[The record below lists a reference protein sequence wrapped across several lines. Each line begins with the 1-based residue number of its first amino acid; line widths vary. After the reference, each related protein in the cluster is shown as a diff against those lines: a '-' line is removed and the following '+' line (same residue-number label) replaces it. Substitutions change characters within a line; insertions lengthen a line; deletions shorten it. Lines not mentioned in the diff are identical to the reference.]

1 MPITVPDLGLLL
13 ARTNAGPGDRLADS
27 THPLALLP
35 VRLETRFF
43 TVGGALE
50 LRVRIYPD
58 KVHLDSHDPALTAD
72 EVTWGRRYWELQ
84 WRAGNDDA
92 RLRDAWRMLAGRVGP
107 ERAAW
112 VVRALTP
119 TNPASRPTTPVAPE
133 TALPKPP
140 AFPNLGN
147 PATTTRTATV
157 RLLPDRWIAT
167 AYAGGTVAAFVTGRD
182 IRRDLAIGPDL
193 NAAVTVA
200 DDTPAI
206 DGGMRWMVDF
216 ATAEQVGMALRIP
229 LHPSVRTVDVLLVTG
244 VAGGDQSA
252 AVRAQL
258 NAHHYTDGLAFVPP
272 ATPTNNTSAGRS
284 TYSAPDPRHDQ
295 TYASEWLSARKP
307 GSNADLATRAFG
319 VDAFTQLAAA
329 MDNEDAG
336 SSAMATALWPVTWGY
351 FLTQMVG
358 FEGTG
363 LTVAGRDWVRSHA
376 IAHLRPGG
384 PLPVLRCGRQ
394 PYGVLP
400 VTSLDEWT
408 PQSADALATRLRD
421 LLVSLRDAVWR
432 PTSAGVQRVGLTDD
446 PSADL
451 VDVLRVG
458 ALSSSYLV
466 RGLMG
471 QHFLQHLRAFLGE
484 DLDAVGF
491 WQRLVQLT
499 TQEISRLGLA
509 FTPALA
515 HAAFDDAAHA
525 VTAPLVGDPTYIAD
539 LLAVTDLDALAGPV
553 PGDAGPLLKVLLRHA
568 LLREYAEAAARLLDS
583 PATPM
588 TQLLRDAELVDLV
601 PNQPPTAT
609 WQWQRSQPA
618 VGTTMTVRERL
629 DRVEDPRV
637 TELKAAFQVLSA
649 TDVPTLERHLA
660 GTLDAASH
668 RLDAWVTSLATRRL
682 AELRVA
688 QPTGLFIGGYGWL
701 ENLRPAAPASTPA
714 PVADEPGPLVTKPDE
729 PGFIHAPSLNQASTA
744 ALLRNAHL
752 AHGGNP
758 DSPYAI
764 ELTSA
769 RVRLARQLFEGV
781 RQGQPIGALLGYTFE
796 RNLHEAGLDDLI
808 DGFRRLAPLPG
819 AATLTGVRRLVVD
832 GLALSTKWRAD
843 HASVL
848 SVMSASDPRR
858 PTAQRILGALDAA
871 VDAAADA
878 VNAEAAFQMVRG
890 NLARAAGSL
899 GAISSGQAPP
909 PDLAFV
915 RTPRTGTG
923 VTHRVAMV
931 LSATA
936 PANPAGW
943 AARTTSARAQAD
955 PVLDAWAGRLLGPA
969 TGVSARVEELGP
981 DGRIIATHNV
991 PLATLGLTPID
1002 LVWATGGADGAPQ
1015 EIVQRVLDA
1024 AVHAAGG
1031 PAPTA
1036 SLRVNLGRVG
1046 PEKSLG
1052 DLVELA
1058 TRAQRLLAGSRPMDG
1073 ADLQPPHAD
1082 PVRGLD
1088 LDKFTQRVRA
1098 AEQALAAAQTALT
1111 TGLTGGANLRAT
1123 MLRVATFG
1131 VPGAVPSPG
1140 NESTQARALLAET
1153 ARRLA
1158 SAATIAAATTPA
1170 NDEGRRDQLLARLRA
1185 VFGAGFLA
1193 LPRFTAANAADLSAS
1208 IADAAR
1214 LRGNDPLV
1222 AYTWMQR
1229 MERVRA
1235 PLARLGRPLREAQV
1249 LGSTEVLDLSIAQVP
1264 HVAGQR
1270 WVGLD
1275 VPDGGTVRD
1284 GCASLVLQ
1292 RAPAVLGDELCGVL
1306 VDEWSELVPNRTE
1319 TTGIAF
1325 QYDPP
1330 DNAATQAILLAVPPV
1345 VGAPWTVG
1353 SLNRVLLE
1361 TLDLARLRAVDPG
1374 SLGDI
1379 AHYLPATYLAF
1390 NVNAEAVS
1398 TDLNPLAP

>member
-1 MPITVPDLGLLL
+1 MPITVPDLGPLL
-13 ARTNAGPGDRLADS
+13 AAGNAGPADRLADS
-27 THPLALLP
+27 TLPLALFP
-35 VRLETRFF
+35 VRLETRFSS
-43 TVGGALE
+43 VGGAPE
-50 LRVRIYPD
+50 LHVRIYPD

-92 RLRDAWRMLAGRVGP
+92 RLRDAWRMLAGRFGP
-107 ERAAW
+107 ERAGW
-112 VVRALTP
+112 VARALTP
-119 TNPASRPTTPVAPE
+119 TNPANRPTAPVAPE
-133 TALPKPP
+133 AALPKPP
-140 AFPNLGN
+140 AFPNLGQ
-147 PATTTRTATV
+147 PATTARTAMV
-157 RLLPDRWIAT
+157 RLLPARWIAT
-167 AYAGGTVAAFVTGRD
+167 AYAGRTVVACVTGRD
-182 IRRDLAIGPDL
+182 VSQDLAIGPDL
-193 NAAVTVA
+193 NAAVTAA

-206 DGGMRWMVDF
+206 DAGMRWMIDF
-216 ATAEQVGMALRIP
+216 ATAEKVGMALRIP
-229 LHPSVRTVDVLLVTG
+229 LPASVGTVDVLLVTG
-244 VAGGDQSA
+244 VASGDQSA
-252 AVRAQL
+252 AVQAQL
-258 NAHHYTDGLAFVPP
+258 DAHHYTDGLAFVPQ

-284 TYSAPDPRHDQ
+284 TYNAPDPRHDQ
-295 TYASEWLSARKP
+295 SYVAEWLSTPKP
-307 GSNADLATRAFG
+307 RSNADLVKRAFG
-319 VDAFTQLAAA
+319 VDAFTRLTAA
-329 MDNEDAG
+329 MDGDDAPAN
-336 SSAMATALWPVTWGY
+336 AMATALWPATWGY

-358 FEGTG
+358 FDGTG
-363 LTVAGRDWVRSHA
+363 LTVAGLDWARSHA
-376 IAHLRPGG
+376 VTHLRPAG

-400 VTSLDEWT
+400 VTSLDAWT
-408 PQSADALATRLRD
+408 PQPADAPASRVRD
-421 LLVSLRDAVWR
+421 LLVSLRDSVWR
-432 PTSAGVQRVGLTDD
+432 PASASVPRVGLTDD
-446 PSADL
+446 PAADL

-484 DLDAVGF
+484 NLDAVGF

-499 TQEISRLGLA
+499 TQGTGRLGLA

-515 HAAFDDAAHA
+515 HAAFDDAAHV
-525 VTAPLVGDPTYIAD
+525 VTMPLVGTPAYIAD
-539 LLAVTDLDALAGPV
+539 LLAITDLDALAGPV
-553 PGDAGPLLKVLLRHA
+553 PSDAGPLLKVLLRHA

-601 PNQPPTAT
+601 PNQPPTPT

-618 VGTTMTVRERL
+618 PGTTVTVRARL
-629 DRVEDPRV
+629 DQVGDPRIN
-637 TELKAAFQVLSA
+637 ELKAALRALST

-660 GTLDAASH
+660 STLDAASH
-668 RLDAWVTSLATRRL
+668 RLDAWITSLATRRL
-682 AELRVA
+682 TELRTTR
-688 QPTGLFIGGYGWL
+688 PTGLYVGGYAWL
-701 ENLRPAAPASTPA
+701 ENLRPATPGPTA
-714 PVADEPGPLVTKPDE
+714 ALVADEPGPLVTKPDE

-752 AHGGNP
+752 AHGGTP

-796 RNLHEAGLDDLI
+796 RNLHDARLDDLI
-808 DGFRRLAPLPG
+808 DGFRKLAPLPG
-819 AATLTGVRRLVVD
+819 AATPTGVRRLVVD
-832 GLALSTKWRAD
+832 GLVLSTKWRANP
-843 HASVL
+843 ASVL
-848 SVMSASDPRR
+848 AVMSATDPRR
-858 PTAQRILGALDAA
+858 ATAHRILDALETA

-899 GAISSGQAPP
+899 AAIADGEAPP

-915 RTPRTGTG
+915 RTPRTGTA

-931 LSATA
+931 WSATA
-936 PANPAGW
+936 PADPAGW
-943 AARTTSARAQAD
+943 TARATSPRAQAD

-969 TGVSARVEELGP
+969 TGIAARVEELGAA
-981 DGRIIATHNV
+981 GRIIATYDV
-991 PLATLGLTPID
+991 PLANLGLAPID
-1002 LVWATGGADGAPQ
+1002 LVWATGGADGAPP

-1046 PEKSLG
+1046 TGKSLG

-1058 TRAQRLLAGSRPMDG
+1058 TRAQRLIAGARPMDG

-1088 LDKFTQRVRA
+1088 LATFTQRVSA
-1098 AEQALAAAQTALT
+1098 AERALAAAQTALAT
-1111 TGLTGGANLRAT
+1111 ALASGANLRLA
-1123 MLRVATFG
+1123 MLRIAAFG
-1131 VPGAVPSPG
+1131 VTGAIPSPS
-1140 NESTQARALLAET
+1140 NEPAQAKVVLAET

-1158 SAATIAAATTPA
+1158 SAAASAAATTPGDDA
-1170 NDEGRRDQLLARLRA
+1170 ARRDQLLARLRA
-1185 VFGAGFLA
+1185 VFGSGFLA
-1193 LPRFTAANAADLSAS
+1193 LPRFTVANAADVSAS

-1214 LRGNDPLV
+1214 LRGTDPLA

-1229 MERVRA
+1229 MERVRP

-1249 LGSTEVLDLSIAQVP
+1249 LGSSEVLDLSIAQVP
-1264 HVAGQR
+1264 HVARQR

-1275 VPDGGTVRD
+1275 VPDGGTITD
-1284 GCASLVLQ
+1284 GCVSLVLQ
-1292 RAPAVLGDELCGVL
+1292 KAPAQLGGPLCGVL
-1306 VDEWSELVPNRTE
+1306 VDEWTELVPSRNE

-1330 DNAATQAILLAVPPV
+1330 DNAAAQAILLVVPPV
-1345 VGAPWTVG
+1345 VGTPWTVG

-1361 TLDLARLRAVDPG
+1361 TLDLARLRGVDPAA
-1374 SLGDI
+1374 LGDV

-1390 NVNAEAVS
+1390 NANAEAVS
-1398 TDLNPLAP
+1398 TDLNALAP